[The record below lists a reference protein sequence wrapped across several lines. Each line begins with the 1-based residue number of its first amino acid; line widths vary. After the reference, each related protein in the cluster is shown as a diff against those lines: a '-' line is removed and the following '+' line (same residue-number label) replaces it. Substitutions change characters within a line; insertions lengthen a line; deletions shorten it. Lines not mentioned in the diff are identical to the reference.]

1 MRGRGGTHPTGMRSC
16 YHPQMKLWEGNV
28 FTGVC
33 LSTEVCLLRAG
44 VCLLRGSA
52 SILGVC
58 LSMYLGRPPHL
69 AIGQTDACENITFA
83 RFVPINFF
91 Q

>member
-16 YHPQMKLWEGNV
+16 YHPQMKLWEDNV

-58 LSMYLGRPPHL
+58 LSMYLGRPYPKIDGQL
-69 AIGQTDACENITFA
+69 AGGTHPTGMHTCFK
-83 RFVPINFF
+83 
-91 Q
+91 